1 MIFLHNRNGSQSAPE
16 SQGEDGGTDREC
28 EGEGDGPVCEEGSS
42 EEERGEGEMEPA
54 GEDEGTKRKGGR
66 RGKGG
71 KQKRQRVLRSKAR
84 KVSIE
89 KENSTK
95 ESEVEALSFNGLE
108 KENFP
113 VGSPTDPQNV
123 PPVNFSD
130 PLENVP
136 ATDPQDSAPMNS
148 PTDPQCVSPI
158 TNIGEEMKEKESFD
172 PPRSSGHRKRRR
184 DTHSVSPAPPSGGPT
199 AQVTGDEPLPDVER
213 QCQGLRR
220 GSGAVDVEVNQEP
233 SSAGLSDSECLSP
246 LAGDPAPKRQRRN
259 TYSVSPQGQSPT
271 VVPLPLSPLDAE
283 TTTTTPMSG
292 SRKRRRTHSVSPRSS
307 ILVSSGVSMDTDAI
321 ATVSMATE
329 EVVEDTNLQA
339 RYMKWIH
346 THTHTHSSLFALTHR
361 PLLSSSSA
369 TDEMM
374 ALLDKRVADRSE

>member
-1 MIFLHNRNGSQSAPE
+1 MCIREDVFLHNRNGSQSAPE

-42 EEERGEGEMEPA
+42 EEERGEGEVEHA

-66 RGKGG
+66 RGRGG

-89 KENSTK
+89 KESST
-95 ESEVEALSFNGLE
+95 EECEVEALSFNGLE

-123 PPVNFSD
+123 APVNFSD

-148 PTDPQCVSPI
+148 PPTDPQCVSPI
-158 TNIGEEMKEKESFD
+158 TNIGEEMMEKESFD
-172 PPRSSGHRKRRR
+172 PPRSSSHRKRRR

-199 AQVTGDEPLPDVER
+199 AQVTGDEPSPVVER

-233 SSAGLSDSECLSP
+233 LSAVQGGLSDSECLSP
-246 LAGDPAPKRQRRN
+246 LAGGTEDHPPKRQRRN
-259 TYSVSPQGQSPT
+259 TYSVSPQGQNPT
-271 VVPLPLSPLDAE
+271 VAPLPLSPLDAE
-283 TTTTTPMSG
+283 TTTTPVSG
-292 SRKRRRTHSVSPRSS
+292 SRKRRRTHSVSPGSS
-307 ILVSSGVSMDTDAI
+307 ILVSSGVSMDTDAM

-339 RYMKWIH
+339 RYVKWMH
-346 THTHTHSSLFALTHR
+346 THTLTAVYLH
-361 PLLSSSSA
+361 
-369 TDEMM
+369 
-374 ALLDKRVADRSE
+374 